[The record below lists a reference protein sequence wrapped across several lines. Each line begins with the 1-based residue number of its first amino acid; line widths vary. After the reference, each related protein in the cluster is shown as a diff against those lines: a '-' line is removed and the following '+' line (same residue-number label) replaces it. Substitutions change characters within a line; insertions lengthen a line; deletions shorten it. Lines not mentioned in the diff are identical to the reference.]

1 MAKDILLP
9 PKHNRFKHV
18 IILLSSLS
26 TLIFLLFLIWVLSL
40 YVSLTLIQLRV
51 LMVCGFVYCLSRYL
65 IHNAAYIEAETN

>member
-1 MAKDILLP
+1 MAKNILLP
-9 PKHNRFKHV
+9 AKDNRFKSMV
-18 IILLSSLS
+18 TLLTSLS
-26 TLIFLLFLIWVLSL
+26 TLIFLLFLIWALSL